1 MRGEILHYDDSTATG
16 LITGEDGNRYGFA
29 LSAFRRPV
37 TPLQGMVVDFITDGV
52 GAAHEIYPIAT
63 SAKAAVPQFR
73 PAPVAAIEPDLG
85 LFGYFLRAFTGYYA
99 NFSGR
104 ARRKEYWG
112 FVLFYCLVFFL
123 FGILVVI
130 GAVSS
135 HISKD
140 AGQTS
145 ISPLLFTGIGLMA
158 VFSLV
163 LIVPNLAITVRR
175 LHDIGQSGWL
185 LLLHLL
191 PGIGGLILF
200 VMMLIE
206 GDRYTNAY
214 GPPVKR

>member
-1 MRGEILHYDDSTATG
+1 MRGEILHYDDGTATG

-29 LSAFRRPV
+29 LSALRRPV
-37 TPLQGMVVDFITDGV
+37 TPIQGMLVDFITDGA

-63 SAKAAVPQFR
+63 TAAVPQFR
-73 PAPVAAIEPDLG
+73 PAPVAATEPDLG
-85 LFGYFLRAFTGYYA
+85 LFGYFIRAITSYYA

-123 FGILVVI
+123 FGIVVVI
-130 GAVSS
+130 GAVASR
-135 HISKD
+135 ISRE

-145 ISPLLFTGIGLMA
+145 ISPLLFIGIGLMS
-158 VFSLV
+158 VFSLALV
-163 LIVPNLAITVRR
+163 IPNLAITVRR
-175 LHDIGQSGWL
+175 LHDVGQSGWL

-200 VMMLIE
+200 VMTLIE

-214 GPPVKR
+214 GPPVK

>member
-1 MRGEILHYDDSTATG
+1 MRGEILHYDDGTATG
-16 LITGEDGNRYGFA
+16 VITGGDGNRYGFA

-37 TPLQGMVVDFITDGV
+37 TPLQGMLVDFITDGA

-63 SAKAAVPQFR
+63 TAPAPQFR
-73 PAPVAAIEPDLG
+73 PTPVAPTEPDLG
-85 LFGYFLRAFTGYYA
+85 LFGYFIRAITSYYA

-123 FGILVVI
+123 FGIIVII

-145 ISPLLFTGIGLMA
+145 ISPLLFIGIGLMSL
-158 VFSLV
+158 FSIA
-163 LIVPNLAITVRR
+163 LIIPNLAITVRR

-200 VMMLIE
+200 VMTLIE

-214 GPPVKR
+214 GPPVK